1 MRAPPVR
8 ACGGAVTLRSDRDG
22 RVSKIPPA
30 STGAPNGLRIGG
42 TPFESCRA
50 CSTMPSLIRL
60 LVILGIL
67 GGLGY
72 GTLWAFATLVK
83 PQMREMSIV
92 VPPDRFAK

>member
-1 MRAPPVR
+1 
-8 ACGGAVTLRSDRDG
+8 
-22 RVSKIPPA
+22 
-30 STGAPNGLRIGG
+30 
-42 TPFESCRA
+42 
-50 CSTMPSLIRL
+50 MPSLIRL

-67 GGLGY
+67 GGIGY